1 MADISTGTVASFGTR
16 LFVVGGASGID
27 TSPLLEAAYQQKAAE
42 ADRIDLKIEKNQ
54 AVISAYGTLCE
65 LGDTLLESL
74 KLLKQTYGYSEQGD
88 SVYDNMTAYLST
100 AADADPTSVIGVVV
114 GETAIRGDYSIEVS
128 QLAKKMKV
136 TSNAVADK
144 TAALGLD
151 GSFTLTSDAGVASEI
166 TVTVD
171 MSLEDINAAINA
183 VSGDTNV
190 SSTIVKT
197 GDTSYTLAIS
207 GTETG
212 ESLTYVSTGGIDNIM
227 QSLGVTDGADTFVN
241 ITQAAQN
248 AIVYLDGLEI
258 ISSSNTIED
267 VLDDVDLSL
276 YAELPGEIINLEIDY
291 DYSSVKEAIIG
302 FIDAYNEFR
311 TFYDQHQSV
320 SATGDVSDD
329 AALFSDTML
338 NNMNFQISSVLSSV
352 FGDDT
357 DQVTNLG
364 DMGIRFNS
372 GNYLEISDEDML
384 NDILLNDYEELR
396 EMFQTSVV
404 TDNTNIALISNDS
417 TLTDFN
423 LTFDIT
429 VDGGGDIVNVSVG
442 GDTSLFDY
450 DGSRIIG
457 AEGTIYEG
465 LTFVYVDDVNASIT
479 IDFRQGMADLLYN
492 SVNAYANISSGLIQE
507 AVGDLQSTNS
517 SLGSEAT
524 RVRERAEEYYQR
536 EVERYARM
544 EVEIAYAKT
553 LLNTVRALL
562 GIDNDDD

>member
-227 QSLGVTDGADTFVN
+227 QSLGVTDGADAFVN